1 MDTILINSGNS
12 RTLIILDYYSI
23 LQINLKSD
31 DKYVALSN
39 LSMYY
44 IWKNIKKFYKNNK
57 FKKSA
62 PVWNDIFKLPDE
74 SNFVSNIQYYFEY
87 IIKNMKQCQ
96 Q

>member
-1 MDTILINSGNS
+1 MDTILINSGN

-57 FKKSA
+57 FKTSS

-74 SNFVSNIQYYFEY
+74 SNFVSNI
-87 IIKNMKQCQ
+87 
-96 Q
+96 